1 VDDLGGLG
9 VVADVNVLLVETHV
23 ADELEDLPWEEVV
36 FELDVAHEERGEF
49 VLVGRV
55 EGGQFFVQTF

>member
-1 VDDLGGLG
+1 MDDLGGLG

-55 EGGQFFVQTF
+55 EGG